1 VPHRIFVKG
10 KPFPGLAMSRAIG
23 DIIANSVGVSCI
35 PEVKIMNIED
45 NFEHLLICSDGV
57 WEFINCKTATNI
69 LCGTSPSNFLTS
81 PPYFFI
87 LCFSSGSV
95 GL

>member
-1 VPHRIFVKG
+1 
-10 KPFPGLAMSRAIG
+10 MSRAIG

-45 NFEHLLICSDGV
+45 NFEHFLICSDGV

-69 LCGTSPSNFLTS
+69 ICSDQNIYKGCLDLAKESWKRWL
-81 PPYFFI
+81 
-87 LCFSSGSV
+87 
-95 GL
+95 